1 MDDLEA
7 ELNIA
12 HDAPEDDSTSQERLQ
27 IPVYIQYQTNEK
39 GAPSSMNFLKT
50 NRKCLKQ
57 IRDAML
63 LHNWQEAL
71 VYYNNCIQTLEAMSV
86 MGLHPT
92 TSEIMWRI
100 GTEILRHLP
109 NATAEDFNAVYE
121 QLKNNGVKNFSKI
134 CLEHSFHLLLN
145 GQMDEAKRQL
155 SIGQSWKHGTFT
167 IAQGDT
173 KKLIQAYC
181 GFLDYLIWCKKKSSV
196 PGTDEMSRNCDM
208 HSCFRQASVT
218 LKEIISQPGIWD
230 PFVLSFIDMLE
241 FYNDE
246 DGALEV
252 LENYAYNEDFPINP
266 NAHVYLYHFLK
277 RHNAPEAKLIGSLKV
292 LQTLVPSHEL
302 MLELCSLLKHTKL
315 MSDLEDAFSISMDL
329 LEFASWKC
337 DIKAWSCLLNIMKIL
352 KRKKCK
358 ETIKKEWKSRRPLWF
373 PLHFRSYISKKDI
386 VENISL
392 VKVKREVLKIVGEK
406 DSPYCKVFWKSK
418 SKRKTKKWTVWE
430 NQ

>member
-1 MDDLEA
+1 MDDIEA

-12 HDAPEDDSTSQERLQ
+12 HDAEEDEQERLQ
-27 IPVYIQYQTNEK
+27 LPVYIHYHTNDK
-39 GAPSSMNFLKT
+39 GVPSAMSFLKT
-50 NRKCLKQ
+50 NRKCLQQ

-63 LHNWQEAL
+63 LHNWKEAA
-71 VYYNNCIQTLEAMSV
+71 VYYNNCIQTLDAMSSL
-86 MGLHPT
+86 GLHPT
-92 TSEIMWRI
+92 TSEIVWRI

-109 NATAEDFNAVYE
+109 NASAEDFNAVYE
-121 QLKNNGVKNFSKI
+121 QMKNNGVQNFSKI
-134 CLEHSFHLLLN
+134 CLEHSFYLLLN

-155 SIGQSWKHGTFT
+155 SIGQSWRHGTVS

-196 PGTDEMSRNCDM
+196 PVTDEMSTNCDM
-208 HSCFRQASVT
+208 HSYFRQASVT

-246 DGALEV
+246 DGALEI
-252 LENYAYNEDFPINP
+252 LENYAYNENFPINP
-266 NAHVYLYHFLK
+266 NAHLYLYQFLK

-292 LQTLVPSHEL
+292 LQSLVPSHEL
-302 MLELCSLLKHTKL
+302 MLELCFLLKHTKL
-315 MSDLEDAFSISMDL
+315 MSDLEDALSISMNL
-329 LEFASWKC
+329 LEFVSWRSNL
-337 DIKAWSCLLNIMKIL
+337 KAWSCLLGIVRML

-358 ETIKKEWKSRRPLWF
+358 ETVIKEWKSRRPLWF
-373 PLHFRSYISKKDI
+373 PLHFRSYISRKDI

-392 VKVKREVLKIVGEK
+392 VKLKKEFLKAVGEK
-406 DSPYCKVFWKSK
+406 DSPYCKVVWKCM
-418 SKRKTKKWTVWE
+418 SKRKTKECTVGE
-430 NQ
+430 KE